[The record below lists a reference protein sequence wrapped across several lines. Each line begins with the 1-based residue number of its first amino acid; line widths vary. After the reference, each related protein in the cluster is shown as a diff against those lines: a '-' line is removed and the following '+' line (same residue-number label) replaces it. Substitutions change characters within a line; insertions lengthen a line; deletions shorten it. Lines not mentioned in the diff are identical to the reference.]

1 MKIKLLCSILSISL
15 VFLFTGYKVED
26 KKLPHIFAESVST
39 EKTVESPNT
48 ALANVPLKSDIQ
60 QPDEPPQPSDPP
72 LQLFFDSYDSILE
85 LYSVLEKSDKEIE
98 EYLTSRNFDMNGL
111 RTKSDIKELL
121 TTLSELNFPLI
132 EDFDSQSIIIY
143 PDSNIMSIWYKL
155 NNGIGYDFR
164 LTTDPDSAQEK
175 LDALKSSD
183 QLLSRDN
190 PGKLDDITVYS
201 VPTERVK
208 SDSKLQIYEM
218 NAKGTYILVRIFDA
232 NNLRASAFDN
242 LMGFEYDLLGDK
254 NG

>member
-1 MKIKLLCSILSISL
+1 MKIKLLCSILSLSL
-15 VFLFTGYKVED
+15 VFLFTGHKVED

-39 EKTVESPNT
+39 EKTVESTNT

-85 LYSVLEKSDKEIE
+85 LYSVLEKSDNEIE
-98 EYLTSRNFDMNGL
+98 KYLASRNFHMNGL

-121 TTLSELNFPLI
+121 TMLSELNLPLI
-132 EDFDSQSIIIY
+132 EDFDSQNIIIY
-143 PDSNIMSIWYKL
+143 PESDIMSVWYRYD
-155 NNGIGYDFR
+155 NGVSYNFR

-183 QLLSRDN
+183 QLSRNTPEKID
-190 PGKLDDITVYS
+190 GVTVYS
-201 VPTERVK
+201 VPTEQVK
-208 SDSKLQIYEM
+208 NESKFQSYEM
-218 NAKGTYILVRIFDA
+218 NAKGTYILVRVFDA
-232 NNLRASAFDN
+232 NNLRASAVDN

>member
-1 MKIKLLCSILSISL
+1 MNIKLLCSILSL
-15 VFLFTGYKVED
+15 VFLFTGYKMED
-26 KKLPHIFAESVST
+26 KKLPHVFAESVST
-39 EKTVESPNT
+39 EKTAESPNT
-48 ALANVPLKSDIQ
+48 ALKNVPLKSDIQ

-85 LYSVLEKSDKEIE
+85 LYSVLEESDKEIE

-121 TTLSELNFPLI
+121 ATLSELNLPLI
-132 EDFDSQSIIIY
+132 EDFDSQNIIIY
-143 PDSNIMSIWYKL
+143 PESDIMSVWYRYD
-155 NNGIGYDFR
+155 NGVSYNFR

-183 QLLSRDN
+183 QLSRNTPEKID
-190 PGKLDDITVYS
+190 GVTVYS
-201 VPTERVK
+201 VPTEQVK
-208 SDSKLQIYEM
+208 NESKFQSYEM
-218 NAKGTYILVRIFDA
+218 NAKGTYILVRVFDA
-232 NNLRASAFDN
+232 NNLRASAVDN